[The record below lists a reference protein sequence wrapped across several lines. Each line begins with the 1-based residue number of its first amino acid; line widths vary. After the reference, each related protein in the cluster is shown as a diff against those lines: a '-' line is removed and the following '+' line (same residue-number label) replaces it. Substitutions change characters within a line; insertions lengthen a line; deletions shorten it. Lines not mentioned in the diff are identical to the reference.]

1 MGTRGVSIYVRVDN
15 GAKPFYVACVRR
27 PRNYGN
33 GMFFMLPHYVRC
45 ACAMRPEQRRP
56 AGYIEYIQ
64 YMVSG
69 AR

>member
-1 MGTRGVSIYVRVDN
+1 MFPYMSASTTEQSPFMLRVCAAL
-15 GAKPFYVACVRR
+15 GIMEM
-27 PRNYGN
+27 

-45 ACAMRPEQRRP
+45 ACAMRPEQRRS